1 MKQKLPQPHV
11 ETIALFPR
19 NLRFIT
25 EGKFTER
32 QSRNIKVVLVSGASL
47 FLLALISLQ
56 CVTLWYNIREQQT
69 LVLDREQLQNEAAYW
84 EQIANKYQGYRD
96 VYYRIASIQYKLG
109 NYSES
114 QRYVKKALEL
124 DPNFP
129 QGHVLGAQVGL

>member
-1 MKQKLPQPHV
+1 MNHKLPQPHV

-32 QSRNIKVVLVSGASL
+32 QSRNIKVVLVSVASL
-47 FLLALISLQ
+47 FLLALIFLQ
-56 CVTLWYNIREQQT
+56 SITLWYNIREQQN
-69 LVLDREQLQNEAAYW
+69 LVLEREQLQNEAAYW
-84 EQIANKYQGYRD
+84 EQVATKYQGYRD
-96 VYYRIASIQYKLG
+96 VYYRIASIQYRLG
-109 NYSES
+109 NYNES
-114 QRYVKKALEL
+114 QKYVKKALEL

>member
-1 MKQKLPQPHV
+1 MKQKLPQPNV

-25 EGKFTER
+25 EWKFSDK
-32 QSRNIKVVLVSGASL
+32 QSRNIKIGLVSVSSL
-47 FLLALISLQ
+47 FLLLLIFLQ
-56 CVTLWYNIREQQT
+56 AVTLWYNIHEQQA
-69 LVLDREQLQNEAAYW
+69 LIQERAQLQNEAAYW
-84 EQIANKYQGYRD
+84 EQIAKKYQGYRD

-109 NYSES
+109 NYNES
-114 QRYVKKALEL
+114 QKYIKKALEL